1 MNTPR
6 KFNPHTA
13 AAGVLSPA
21 AAAAMQAAAGAL
33 SPAAAQLDALARAGG
48 KRIATHPDE
57 LQAQADA
64 ELPGPVGPDHWTRDD
79 IDAALGCLEYIAA
92 SLEAVMDAAVKAGT
106 IPASAAPPKG

>member
-6 KFNPHTA
+6 KFDPRTTA
-13 AAGVLSPA
+13 AIA
-21 AAAAMQAAAGAL
+21 AAAAGAL

-48 KRIATHPDE
+48 KVRPATPEETAALDAR
-57 LQAQADA
+57 LQDD
-64 ELPGPVGPDHWTRDD
+64 PPGPDHWTRDD
-79 IDAALGCLEYIAA
+79 IEAALGCLEYIAA